1 MDSFDIVIAGAGHGG
16 AQAAISLR
24 QQGFDGSIAL
34 VGAEPGLPYE
44 RPPLSK
50 EYLTGEKPFERILI
64 RPESFWAEKDITL
77 KPGNRIIAIDPVSKT
92 VVTDQGGLIGYG
104 HLIWAAGGTPRRL
117 ACDGANLTG
126 VHVLRNRADSDAIRE
141 AAAGASGA
149 VIIGGG
155 YIGLEAAAA
164 LRKAGKA
171 VTLLEAMPRVLA
183 RVAGEEL
190 SRFYEAEH
198 RRQGVDVR
206 LSAQVSRIRGRDGQ
220 VTGVEL
226 DSGEIIACQL
236 VIAGIGINP
245 EAGPLLAAGAAGS
258 NGVDVDAFCQTSLP
272 GIYAVGD
279 CAAHASQWADGTVV
293 RVESVQNAADQAAT
307 VARHICGEPRPYTAL
322 PWFWSNQYDLKLQ
335 TIGLSAGHDESV
347 IRGDPESRS
356 FSVIYLKQG
365 MIIALDCV
373 NAAKD
378 FAFGRKLVME
388 RAAPERHRLCDTS
401 IGLNQMLAP
410 QGESRQ
416 AG

>member
-64 RPESFWAEKDITL
+64 RPESFWTEKDITL

-117 ACDGANLTG
+117 ACDGANLKG

-206 LSAQVSRIRGRDGQ
+206 LSAQVSRILGRDGQ

-226 DSGEIIACQL
+226 GTGEIIACEL

-245 EAGPLLAAGAAGS
+245 EAGPLLAAGAAGR
-258 NGVDVDAFCQTSLP
+258 NGVDVDAFCRTSLP

-279 CAAHASQWADGTVV
+279 CAAHANQWAGGAVV

-307 VARHICGEPRPYTAL
+307 VARHICGEPKPYTAL

-335 TIGLSAGHDESV
+335 TIGLSAGHDDRV

-365 MIIALDCV
+365 LIIALDCV